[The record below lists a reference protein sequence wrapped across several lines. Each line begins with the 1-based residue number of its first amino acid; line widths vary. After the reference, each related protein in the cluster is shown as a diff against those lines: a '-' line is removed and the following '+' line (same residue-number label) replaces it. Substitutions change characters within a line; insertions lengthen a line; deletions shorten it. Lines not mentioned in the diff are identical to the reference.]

1 MKLKRPFL
9 LPVAASLGVHAL
21 LLFGFAPPVRPVPVE
36 PDEPVLIDDCF
47 LMIIPRDEE
56 PLVAKDSSGPRKEEA
71 KSVPTLPEV
80 PPVRKV
86 GIDITTQRTSAPV
99 VHFDGP
105 STTVIPSV
113 WTGGGEGA
121 GSGGPPAFPAHLLD
135 NPPHVRYRAAPV
147 YPFEAKRSGLGG
159 EVVVEFLV
167 NERGDVV
174 NPRVVRSSATVFE
187 EPTLRAVA
195 RWKFEPGRKDGRT
208 VRFRMS
214 VPVRFNLNE

>member
-21 LLFGFAPPVRPVPVE
+21 LLFGFAKPVPPPPVE
-36 PDEPVLIDDCF
+36 PDEPVLIDGCF
-47 LMIIPRDEE
+47 V
-56 PLVAKDSSGPRKEEA
+56 LVVPPEDDPVTADDYPGPREEQPQ
-71 KSVPTLPEV
+71 SVPTLPEL
-80 PPVRKV
+80 PPTRKV
-86 GIDITTQRTSAPV
+86 DIDLPVQRASSPV
-99 VHFDGP
+99 VPFDGP
-105 STTVIPSV
+105 ATTVIPSV
-113 WTGGGEGA
+113 WTGGGEGS

-135 NPPHVRYRAAPV
+135 NPPQVRYRVAPV
-147 YPFEAKRSGLGG
+147 YPFEAKRSGEMG

-167 NERGDVV
+167 NERGEVV
-174 NPRVVRSSATVFE
+174 QPRVVSSSATVFE